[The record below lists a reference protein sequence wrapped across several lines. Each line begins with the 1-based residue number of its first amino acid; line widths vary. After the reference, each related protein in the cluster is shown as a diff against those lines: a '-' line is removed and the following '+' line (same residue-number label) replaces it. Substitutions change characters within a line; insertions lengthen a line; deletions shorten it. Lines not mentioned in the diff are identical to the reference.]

1 MAKKRFIPQI
11 ITPEIKADWKEYQV
25 AEAFLAMKGD
35 KRRWSEVAHTLKYT
49 GNNNLIN
56 YTLNNLFK
64 SSPILNSVIWGN
76 MIPKRIEDLGTG
88 WNRYFYKP
96 QSIDIEINWVLQ
108 CLKKNK
114 NILRQFVSLRDNVEK
129 SILLGEYS
137 QAELLLEESV
147 KCIGYT
153 VWYYEMRLTIAGL
166 QDNLSKSIE
175 IVSNFN
181 TIHKDLKRGFVP
193 IVLSNV
199 FSRSQRAVPSYEY
212 DANLYSRYKKN
223 RTDLQNDRYYYYLFR
238 LNYYQNYDIDDL
250 SVTLMMESL
259 NSVVDRYILMN
270 YVLKSYVIKNAAN
283 KELVSNY
290 ASSLYHITSD
300 RCWIPYILLKP
311 NKKIPEGYYDKD
323 FISILDK
330 YYTGEYD
337 NVIEECR
344 YFLNRNPYL
353 FDVLKLYCRA
363 LLFKNNGFK
372 PITKNVDSVLNEV
385 AKLVY
390 SVMTEQDNATS
401 LDLLY
406 QRSKNLYG
414 LSFACGLDYYIKE
427 EKKWKKDSWLHLST
441 MTCFDPLF
449 TTVYED
455 NEEKLAYLDSGL
467 KYDKESIVIPYQK
480 RRVENLTTEESKVV
494 AYIREVDNAK
504 ITFENKEYEKAVNLW
519 NKIIENNSEY
529 IPTVQTAVEYTF
541 MSYTYMDTSYR
552 QKAVRF
558 YVDKYIENKAFVS
571 KIDTKQFMLD
581 IKKSRYEGLK
591 NDIDFLIFVFLNAEN
606 YPQKQYVLE
615 SYCKYENVKYPSELL
630 VKFKRKEPN
639 KVELFLYL
647 LVTDDLLYHHYKLKS
662 TLEVLD
668 EKIKIASYLKT
679 NFSDNNLYANMC
691 TELMHEIVAYRGMKK
706 LNDSKIYVN
715 EDAIMKYELSNIDD
729 LYDRF
734 KKQAALVRSNRVFVL
749 VNGASF
755 SHSNATDLI
764 DDIATFSNNAIEEVA
779 LQIFNVIRYAF
790 LKSRF
795 GLGTYLSTRIRHGVF
810 EGELRSDF
818 ERFNLIL
825 NQSGQQYMPS
835 DYWAV
840 EYSLNSEIQK
850 NLHNAQVKF
859 SESIDSLISSFKDS
873 VIQIH
878 IDEDDV
884 NNGEF
889 NYCVDTKDLC
899 DRLMEIEFKTQDMV
913 SFCKGVISY
922 LWEIT
927 EIRLEVIRKRIS
939 NQLKPGIFNHLEN
952 LEQSFDSLSGHETLS
967 ADLKTAVNNAKTALA
982 NKLTKVE
989 NWFYKQETKFE
1000 DFDIDN
1006 HIRMTMEQAAR
1017 YYQDVPVQL
1026 DMTGVSLP
1034 TLIRPEYSSS
1044 MFDLFFIFLTNMLR
1058 YSKNTNPRIFQ
1069 IYSQMIDENIIKISL
1084 INEIQDN
1091 IHEDDLNHIFDEKMN
1106 DITKLQQEGGSGLVK
1121 AMTIVKYDFGNINN
1135 TFTIKAIDGKCIVD
1149 ILFNIKEM
1157 LVNEKNIISRG
1168 L

>member
-1 MAKKRFIPQI
+1 MAKNRFIPQI
-11 ITPEIKADWKEYQV
+11 IIPEIKPNWKGYQV

-35 KRRWSEVAHTLKYT
+35 KRKWSEVAHTLKYT
-49 GNNNLIN
+49 GNNDLIN
-56 YTLNNLFK
+56 LTLNNLFK
-64 SSPILNSVIWGN
+64 SLPVLNSVIWGN
-76 MIPKRIEDLGTG
+76 TMPKCIEDLGTG

-108 CLKKNK
+108 CLKKYK
-114 NILRQFVSLRDNVEK
+114 NILRQFVILRDEVEK
-129 SILLGEYS
+129 NILLGKYS
-137 QAELLLEESV
+137 EAELLLEKSIND
-147 KCIGYT
+147 IGYS

-166 QDNLSKSIE
+166 QDNLSKSIG

-181 TIHKDLKRGFVP
+181 TIHKDLRRGFVP
-193 IVLSNV
+193 IVLSNIL
-199 FSRSQRAVPSYEY
+199 SRSQRTVPSYEY
-212 DANLYSRYKKN
+212 DTNLYSRYKKN
-223 RTDLQNDRYYYYLFR
+223 RTELQNDRYKYYLFR

-250 SVTLMMESL
+250 SVVLMMENL

-270 YVLKSYVIKNAAN
+270 YVLKSYFIKNAAN
-283 KELVSNY
+283 KDIVNNY
-290 ASSLYHITSD
+290 ASQLYQMTSD

-311 NKKIPEGYYDKD
+311 YKELPEGYYDKD

-337 NVIEECR
+337 NLIAECKC
-344 YFLNRNPYL
+344 YLAKKPYL

-372 PITKNVDSVLNEV
+372 PITNNVDSVLNEV
-385 AKLVY
+385 ARLVY
-390 SVMTEQDNATS
+390 LVMTEQDNSTS

-414 LSFACGLDYYIKE
+414 LTFACGLDYYIKE

-449 TTVYED
+449 TTAFEE
-455 NEEKLAYLDSGL
+455 NEEKLAYLDCGL
-467 KYDKESIVIPYQK
+467 KYDGGSVVIPYQK

-504 ITFENKEYEKAVNLW
+504 ITFENKDYKKAVNLW
-519 NKIIENNSEY
+519 NAIIENNFEY

-541 MSYTYMDTSYR
+541 MSYINMDISYR

-558 YVDKYIENKAFVS
+558 YVDMYIKNKAFVS
-571 KIDTKQFMLD
+571 KIDTRQFMLD
-581 IKKSRYEGLK
+581 IKKTRYEGLK

-606 YPQKQYVLE
+606 YPQKQFVLE
-615 SYCKYENVKYPSELL
+615 SYCNYENVKYPSELL
-630 VKFKRKEPN
+630 VKFKSKDPN

-662 TLEVLD
+662 TLDVLD
-668 EKIKIASYLKT
+668 EKIRIASYLKS
-679 NFSDNNLYANMC
+679 NFSENYLYANMC

-715 EDAIMKYELSNIDD
+715 EDAIMKYELSHIDD

-749 VNGASF
+749 VNGTEF
-755 SHSNATDLI
+755 SNNNATDLI
-764 DDIATFSNNAIEEVA
+764 DDIATYSSNAIEEVA

-825 NQSGQQYMPS
+825 NQSGQQYIPS
-835 DYWAV
+835 EYWTV
-840 EYSLNSEIQK
+840 EYSLGHEIQK
-850 NLHNAQVKF
+850 DLHNAQVKF
-859 SESIDSLISSFKDS
+859 SDSIDTLISSFKDS

-878 IDEDDV
+878 VDEEDD
-884 NNGEF
+884 NKGEF
-889 NYCVDTKDLC
+889 DYCVNTKELC
-899 DRLMEIEFKTQDMV
+899 DRLMEIESRTQDRV
-913 SFCKGVISY
+913 SFCKDVISY

-927 EIRLEVIRKRIS
+927 ETRLEVIRERIS
-939 NQLKPGIFNHLEN
+939 NQLKPEIFHHLKT
-952 LEQSFDSLSGHETLS
+952 LEQSFDSLSGHNTLS
-967 ADLKTAVNNAKTALA
+967 VDLKTAVNNAKAALV

-989 NWFYKQETKFE
+989 NWFHRQETKFE

-1006 HIRMTMEQAAR
+1006 HIRMTMEQAAK
-1017 YYQDVPVQL
+1017 YYQDIPVKL
-1026 DMTGVSLP
+1026 DMNTVPLP
-1034 TLIRPEYSSS
+1034 TRIRPEYSSS

-1069 IYSQMIDENIIKISL
+1069 IYSQMVDEKVIKISL
-1084 INEIQDN
+1084 INDLQDN
-1091 IHEDDLNHIFDEKMN
+1091 IQEDDLNHIFDEKMN
-1106 DITKLQQEGGSGLVK
+1106 DVAKLQQEGGSGLVK
-1121 AMTIVKYDFGNINN
+1121 AMTIVKYDFGNTNN
-1135 TFTIKAIDGKCIVD
+1135 TFTIKAVEGKCIVD
-1149 ILFNIKEM
+1149 ILFNIKDM
-1157 LVNEKNIISRG
+1157 FVNEENIVS
-1168 L
+1168 